1 MLLYSPKDL
10 AQIKAESYI
19 ITEHPSGQVVLA
31 HRSKILLEIASLT
44 KIMTFYTAIKV
55 AETNNINLS
64 ERIEVH
70 PWFEDVSGTSAQ
82 LVEGDIY
89 TLEQLLYGLMLPSG
103 NDAAMCLAD
112 WAGKLLS
119 NKT

>member
-1 MLLYSPKDL
+1 M
-10 AQIKAESYI
+10 
-19 ITEHPSGQVVLA
+19 
-31 HRSKILLEIASLT
+31 
-44 KIMTFYTAIKV
+44 
-55 AETNNINLS
+55 
-64 ERIEVH
+64 H

-119 NKT
+119 GKT